1 MELVEYI
8 SCSAY
13 EMDDIL
19 YDCFPDNI
27 VAARVSDADG
37 LVYFVDADTNEMI
50 DTAQVIPLIEKY
62 INRQLYKDVNII
74 DISYNSAEDFLLI
87 IQREQF

>member
-1 MELVEYI
+1 MEYVEYI

-27 VAARVSDADG
+27 VAAKVSDDN

-50 DTAQVIPLIEKY
+50 YIEKVKRLLEDWLR
-62 INRQLYKDVNII
+62 RQLHKTITI
-74 DISYNSAEDFLLI
+74 RDISYDPSEDFILI
-87 IQREQF
+87 IHRESL